1 MLEEFF
7 LLLPFLMERAKA
19 GRLKCA
25 ANARVAEAHGSWPQ
39 NGSGPSLAAGT
50 AAILVRRIAKAGT
63 GRAE

>member
-25 ANARVAEAHGSWPQ
+25 ANARVAEADGSWPQ
-39 NGSGPSLAAGT
+39 NGSGDTFAVVPRRSLLG
-50 AAILVRRIAKAGT
+50 LLPF
-63 GRAE
+63 